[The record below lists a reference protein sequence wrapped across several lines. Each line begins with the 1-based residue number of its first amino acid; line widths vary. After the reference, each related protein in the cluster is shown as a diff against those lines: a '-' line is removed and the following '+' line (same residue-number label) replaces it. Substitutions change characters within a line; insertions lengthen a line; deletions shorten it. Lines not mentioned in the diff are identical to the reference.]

1 MRFIDGEKSTGE
13 TVSQER
19 RDGAQN
25 DRRIIGHVIQ
35 CDGARARIAAYAHSS
50 TPAVR
55 MTVMK
60 TKKADSDLCNRIR
73 APRAQRPSYAMH
85 RLMGG

>member
-1 MRFIDGEKSTGE
+1 MFIDGEKSTGE

-50 TPAVR
+50 DTAIANTWTVGRMISSITLSCNAGVR
-55 MTVMK
+55 ID
-60 TKKADSDLCNRIR
+60 AGL
-73 APRAQRPSYAMH
+73 
-85 RLMGG
+85 